1 MNEGVYYIV
10 GGGNFEQDWGLL
22 DEWPPVVS
30 NGFTGG

>member
-1 MNEGVYYIV
+1 MNEGVYYNEGV
-10 GGGNFEQDWGLL
+10 MGLTS